1 MLQQSIRRNPLME
14 SACLPPIIA
23 LSINILKEQI
33 DILYSGWLFHVKA
46 VGHKGGNS
54 EESPYYAQLNDI

>member
-1 MLQQSIRRNPLME
+1 ME

-46 VGHKGGNS
+46 VDHKDGNS